1 MRRGDVVPRLAC
13 LDPGLRSVGVSIW
26 ERGELAGAYLVGPVP
41 RVEDIGQQATTLAAA
56 VREIAHLTHVL
67 VECPRVYPGGRTRN
81 PNDLLD
87 LSVVV
92 GALCASAADC
102 LTVEPR
108 AWKGARD
115 GDAFIAGC
123 VQPSLTPA
131 ELRRVELR
139 GVAAGLRHNIWDA
152 VGLGLWYFGRL
163 HSGRV
168 LRGAT

>member
-1 MRRGDVVPRLAC
+1 MKRGDPVPRLAC
-13 LDPGLRSVGVSIW
+13 LDPGVRSVGVSIW
-26 ERGELAGAYLVGPVP
+26 ERDELAGAYLVGPVP

-56 VREIAHLTHVL
+56 VREIVHLTHVL

-102 LTVEPR
+102 MTVEPR
-108 AWKGARD
+108 DWKGQRD
-115 GDAFIAGC
+115 GDAFIAKC
-123 VQPSLTPA
+123 VQPSLMSA
-131 ELRRVELR
+131 EFGRVELR
-139 GVAAGLRHNIWDA
+139 GVATGLQHNIWDA

-163 HSGRV
+163 RSGRV